1 MIKDKEWSPVDYS
14 VYVMNR
20 EEKIK
25 CYIQGFVVIGLV
37 LWIFYQSIAIILICS
52 PLTYIY
58 VKQLCKKK
66 CRERKW
72 ELTLQFREGV
82 QALVAALSTGYSI
95 ENAFI
100 QAIKDLKLLYMKET
114 MIIKEFEYIVYQIQM
129 NMPVENALE
138 DFALRS
144 MVDDIKSLSE
154 VFATAKRTG
163 GDLIKILRSTSR
175 MIGDKIEV
183 TREIITMMSS
193 KKFEANIMGVIPIG
207 IILYMKISSPGF
219 LDPLYHNILG
229 GLVMTV
235 SLIIYIISF
244 TLMNR
249 ILAIEI

>member
-1 MIKDKEWSPVDYS
+1 MIKEKEWSPVDYS
-14 VYVMNR
+14 VYVMNG

-25 CYIQGFVVIGLV
+25 CYIQGVIVIGLV
-37 LWIFYQSIAIILICS
+37 LWIFYQSITIILICS

-58 VKQLCKKK
+58 VKQQGKKR

-82 QALVAALSTGYSI
+82 QALVAALSAGYSI

-100 QAIKDLKLLYMKET
+100 QAIKDLKLLYMKDT
-114 MIIKEFEYIVYQIQM
+114 MIIREFEYIVYQIQM

-138 DFALRS
+138 EFALRS

-183 TREIITMMSS
+183 TREITTMMSS
-193 KKFEANIMGVIPIG
+193 KKFESNIMGIIPIG
-207 IILYMKISSPGF
+207 IILYMEISSPGF
-219 LDPLYHNILG
+219 LNPLYHNIMG

>member
-1 MIKDKEWSPVDYS
+1 MIQEKGWSPVNYS
-14 VYVMNR
+14 VYDMSL
-20 EEKIK
+20 EEKIQ
-25 CYIQGFVVIGLV
+25 CYIQGLFVIGVV

-52 PLTYIY
+52 PLTYFY
-58 VKQLCKKK
+58 VKYQCRKK

-82 QALVAALSTGYSI
+82 QTLVAALSTGYSV
-95 ENAFI
+95 ENAFV
-100 QAIKDLKLLYMKET
+100 QAIKDLQLLYLNET
-114 MIIKEFEYIVYQIQM
+114 MIIPEFEYIVYQIQM
-129 NMPVENALE
+129 NVPVENALE
-138 DFALRS
+138 DFAQRS

-183 TREIITMMSS
+183 TREIITMMSA
-193 KKFEANIMGVIPIG
+193 KKFEANIMGIIPIG

-219 LDPLYHNILG
+219 LDPLYHNIVG
-229 GLVMTV
+229 WLVMTIA
-235 SLIIYIISF
+235 LIIYVVSF

-249 ILAIEI
+249 ILAIDV